1 MLFRMLRFLSLL
13 FFLLL
18 LEFPVSAS
26 KVKFV
31 LTQKM
36 IDEYKDSFVIKKDY
50 DLSGNR
56 VIIPRRLR
64 IVFDGGSLDN
74 GEVCGTNTIMVL
86 THQKS
91 IIFGKDIIISGT
103 WNISEVYDSWFAFDK
118 SDAYISNRLIKNV
131 LAFSNDRSFCHIVF
145 DENRT
150 YFFELPYHGGGY
162 LGEKV
167 SFKMVDGKK
176 KRKYADLLS
185 DRFAYLRIFTIPS
198 NTRLTINNTWKMLP
212 TEMGAYFVFWEKL
225 KKNITIDGNGKICGD
240 ARNHLYTQPFNIDS
254 KRYFGEWGMIF
265 EFISCNNIKLS
276 GITIEG
282 AFGDCLYFSSRVVDG
297 IPLNKQIARGL
308 QMNNVKIRYGRRNG
322 VVIGAQ
328 DVMIRNCTFENCGID
343 EINGTQPWAAID
355 FESDDFEKN
364 KFFYCYNVQLKDCK
378 FRNNRI
384 DVNSCGITNPEFGKY
399 AVTISNCTFP
409 NPVSVNSSHWI
420 RFKRCYLTSLKSGN
434 NKFSM
439 FTSSTNLLFEDC
451 IFEKIDRVR
460 QARSLLKG
468 NRFKNCR
475 IINE

>member
-1 MLFRMLRFLSLL
+1 MLRFLPLL
-13 FFLLL
+13 LYLLL
-18 LEFPVSAS
+18 LELPVSANKMKS
-26 KVKFV
+26 V

-36 IDEYKDSFVIKKDY
+36 LDESKVSFVIKKDY
-50 DLSGNR
+50 DLSGNT
-56 VIIPRRLR
+56 ITIPQRLR
-64 IVFDGGSLDN
+64 LVFDGGSLDN
-74 GEVCGTNTIMVL
+74 GEVCGTNTIMEI
-86 THQKS
+86 KNKES
-91 IIFGKDIIISGT
+91 RIFGMDIVISGT
-103 WNISEVYDSWFAFDK
+103 WNVTKVHDSWFAFDE
-118 SDAYISNRLIKNV
+118 SDTYISNRLIKNA

-150 YFFELPYHGGGY
+150 YFFELPYHGGGF

-176 KRKYADLLS
+176 KRLYADLLS
-185 DRFAYLRIFTIPS
+185 DKFAYLRIFTIPS

-212 TEMGAYFVFWEKL
+212 TDMGAYFVFWEKM

-282 AFGDCLYFSSRVVDG
+282 AFGDCLYFSSRVIDG
-297 IPLNKQIARGL
+297 IPLKKQIARGL
-308 QMNNVKIRYGRRNG
+308 QMHNVKIRYGRRNG
-322 VVIGAQ
+322 VVIGAR
-328 DVMIRNCTFENCGID
+328 DVMIKNCIFENCGID
-343 EINGTQPWAAID
+343 EIHGTQPWAAID

-364 KFFYCYNVQLKDCK
+364 KSFYCSNVQLKDCI
-378 FRNNRI
+378 FHNNRI
-384 DVNSCGITNPEFGKY
+384 DVNSYGVTNPEFGKY
-399 AVTISNCTFP
+399 AVTIFNCTFS

-420 RFKRCYLTSLKSGN
+420 RFKNCHFASLKSGN

-439 FTSSTNLLFEDC
+439 FTNSTNLLFEDC
-451 IFEKIDRVR
+451 SFGKIDRMR

-468 NRFKNCR
+468 NKFKNCR
-475 IINE
+475 ILSQ